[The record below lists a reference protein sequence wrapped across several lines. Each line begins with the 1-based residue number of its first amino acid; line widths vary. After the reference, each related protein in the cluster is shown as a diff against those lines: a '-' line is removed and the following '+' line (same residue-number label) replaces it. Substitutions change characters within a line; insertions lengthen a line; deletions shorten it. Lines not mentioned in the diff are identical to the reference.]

1 MAMIGYKKII
11 ENMVEMEVENFIEK
25 KTEGKQFAYTVDDSL
40 KLSTE
45 DKNFGHP
52 CFELKVSV
60 SYRTYEVHGYVS
72 EFGSVIIS
80 SVNFDRD
87 YVKDQNRAD
96 WFSKDNIKHVHEFL
110 YGDKLNEFKFDR

>member
-1 MAMIGYKKII
+1 MAMVGYKKII

-25 KTEGKQFAYTVDDSL
+25 RNDRKYFAYPVEGSL
-40 KLSTE
+40 ELSTE

-52 CFELKVSV
+52 VFVLQVFV
-60 SYRTYEVHGYVS
+60 NYRKYEVHGYVDDY
-72 EFGSVIIS
+72 GTVVVS

-87 YVKDQNRAD
+87 YVKDQERVDWYAD
-96 WFSKDNIKHVHEFL
+96 ENVKHVHEFL